1 MRCRQCHEPA
11 RHDTNCAMA
20 DRGGRAIGYLGTCAS
35 GCGARFH
42 RFSSTVI
49 PFKDVMPSAP
59 IVGTTGSI
67 LRRVAM
73 LS

>member
-1 MRCRQCHEPA
+1 
-11 RHDTNCAMA
+11 MA